1 MGASRDTL
9 PMAKQSLISVLIVD
23 DHPLFRQGLRQVISS
38 DSRFELAG
46 EAENADA
53 ALKLVQETKPDII
66 VLDVNLPKVS
76 GLELASVLRSKKCP
90 AGLVVLTMLK
100 DEQVFN
106 QAMNIGV
113 KGFVLKEN
121 AAGEI
126 LNCMASVAAG
136 DPYVSPSLSGLLLR
150 RRNRAETLAT
160 KTPTLEDLTTAER
173 RILKAIAQK
182 KTTKEIASELFISPR
197 TVESHRAN
205 ISTKLAL
212 KGSNSLLQ
220 FALEHR
226 DALEHLV

>member
-1 MGASRDTL
+1 
-9 PMAKQSLISVLIVD
+9 MAERGIIRVLIVD
-23 DHPLFRQGLRQVISS
+23 DHPLFRQGLRQVIAS

-46 EAENADA
+46 EAESADA
-53 ALKLVQETKPDII
+53 ALQLAKEIKPDII
-66 VLDVNLPKVS
+66 VLDVNLPRTS
-76 GLELASVLRSKKCP
+76 GLELAGVLRTNKCP

-106 QAMNIGV
+106 QAMNLGV

-126 LNCMASVAAG
+126 LNCMASVAVG
-136 DPYVSPSLSGLLLR
+136 EPYVSASLTSLLLR
-150 RRNRAETLAT
+150 RRNRAEMLAAR
-160 KTPTLEDLTTAER
+160 TPTLEDLTTAER

-182 KTTKEIASELFISPR
+182 KTTKEIASELFVSPR

-205 ISTKLAL
+205 ISTKLSL

-220 FALEHR
+220 FAIEHR

>member
-1 MGASRDTL
+1 MASRS
-9 PMAKQSLISVLIVD
+9 KIRVLILD
-23 DHPLFRQGLRQVISS
+23 DHPLFRQGLQQVITS
-38 DSRFELAG
+38 DPRLEMAG
-46 EAENADA
+46 ETDNAEA
-53 ALKLVQETKPDII
+53 ALKLAQEVKPDVI
-66 VLDVNLPKVS
+66 VLDVNLPGMS
-76 GLELASVLRSKKCP
+76 GLELAAILQTKKCK

-106 QAMNIGV
+106 QAMNLGV

-121 AAGEI
+121 AVGEI
-126 LNCMASVAAG
+126 LNCIASVANG
-136 DPYVSPSLSGLLLR
+136 DPYMSPSLSGFLLK

-160 KTPTLEDLTTAER
+160 HTPTLTDLTTAER

-182 KTTKEIASELFISPR
+182 KTTREIASELFVSPR

-205 ISTKLAL
+205 ISTKLCI
-212 KGSNSLLQ
+212 KGANSLLQ

>member
-1 MGASRDTL
+1 MAARDH
-9 PMAKQSLISVLIVD
+9 ISVLIVD
-23 DHPLFRQGLRQVISS
+23 DHPLFRQGLRQVIAS
-38 DSRFELAG
+38 DSRFHFAG
-46 EAENADA
+46 EADSADA
-53 ALKLVQETKPDII
+53 ALKLAEETKPDII
-66 VLDVNLPKVS
+66 VLDVNLPRMS
-76 GLELASVLRSKKCP
+76 GLELVGVLRAKKCP
-90 AGLVVLTMLK
+90 AGLVILTMLK

-106 QAMNIGV
+106 QAMNLGV

-121 AAGEI
+121 AASEI

-136 DPYVSPSLSGLLLR
+136 EPYVSPSLTSQLLR
-150 RRNRAETLAT
+150 RRSRAEALAAR
-160 KTPTLEDLTTAER
+160 TPTLDDLTTAER

-182 KTTKEIASELFISPR
+182 KTTREIASELFISPR

-205 ISTKLAL
+205 ISTKLLL

>member
-1 MGASRDTL
+1 
-9 PMAKQSLISVLIVD
+9 MAGRSKIGVLIVD
-23 DHPLFRQGLRQVISS
+23 DHPLFRQGLRQVILS

-46 EAENADA
+46 EADDADA
-53 ALKLVQETKPDII
+53 AIKLNQEKKPDII
-66 VLDVNLPKVS
+66 VLDVNLPKMS
-76 GLELASVLRSKKCP
+76 GLELAAVLKSKKCQ

-100 DEQVFN
+100 DERIFN
-106 QAMNIGV
+106 QAMNVGV
-113 KGFVLKEN
+113 TGFVLKEN

-126 LNCMASVAAG
+126 LNCMASVAEG
-136 DPYVSPSLSGLLLR
+136 EPYVSPSLSGFLLR
-150 RRNRAETLAT
+150 RRNRAESLAVR
-160 KTPTLEDLTTAER
+160 TPTLNDLTTAER

-182 KTTKEIASELFISPR
+182 KTTREIASELFISPR

>member
-1 MGASRDTL
+1 
-9 PMAKQSLISVLIVD
+9 MAEQGNIRVLMVD
-23 DHPLFRQGLRQVISS
+23 DHPLFRQGLSQVIAS

-46 EAENADA
+46 EADNADA
-53 ALKLVQETKPDII
+53 ALKLALEKKPDII
-66 VLDVNLPKVS
+66 VLDVNLPRMS
-76 GLELASVLRSKKCP
+76 GLELAGILQTKKCQ

-106 QAMNIGV
+106 QAMNLGV

-121 AAGEI
+121 AASEI

-136 DPYVSPSLSGLLLR
+136 EPYVSPSLTSLLLR
-150 RRNRAETLAT
+150 RRNRAEALAEH
-160 KTPTLEDLTTAER
+160 TPTLEDLTTAER

-182 KTTKEIASELFISPR
+182 KTTKEIASEFFISPR

-205 ISTKLAL
+205 ISTKLSL
-212 KGSNSLLQ
+212 KGANSLLQ

>member
-1 MGASRDTL
+1 
-9 PMAKQSLISVLIVD
+9 MAEQCPISVLIVD
-23 DHPLFRQGLRQVISS
+23 DHPLFRQGLRQVIAS
-38 DSRFELAG
+38 DSRFGLAG
-46 EAENADA
+46 EADSADT
-53 ALKLVQETKPDII
+53 ALKLAQEKKPDVI
-66 VLDVNLPKVS
+66 VLDVNLPRMS
-76 GLELASVLRSKKCP
+76 GLELASVLRAKKSS

-106 QAMNIGV
+106 QAMNLGV

-126 LNCMASVAAG
+126 LNCIASVAAG
-136 DPYVSPSLSGLLLR
+136 DPYVSPSLTSLLLR
-150 RRNRAETLAT
+150 RRNRAESLAAR
-160 KTPTLEDLTTAER
+160 TPTLEDLTTAER
-173 RILKAIAQK
+173 RILKAISQK

-197 TVESHRAN
+197 TVESHRSN
-205 ISTKLAL
+205 ISAKLSL

>member
-1 MGASRDTL
+1 
-9 PMAKQSLISVLIVD
+9 MAKQSHISVLIVD
-23 DHPLFRQGLRQVISS
+23 DHPLFRQGLRQVIAS

-46 EAENADA
+46 EADTADA
-53 ALKLVQETKPDII
+53 ALKLAQEIKPEII
-66 VLDVNLPKVS
+66 VLDVNLPKMS
-76 GLELASVLRSKKCP
+76 GLELAGVLRSKKCP

-106 QAMNIGV
+106 QAMNVGV

-136 DPYVSPSLSGLLLR
+136 DPYVSPSLTGLLLR
-150 RRNRAETLAT
+150 RRNRAETLAAR
-160 KTPTLEDLTTAER
+160 TPTLEDLTTAER

-182 KTTKEIASELFISPR
+182 KTTKDIASELFISPR

>member
-1 MGASRDTL
+1 VASRN
-9 PMAKQSLISVLIVD
+9 KISVLIVD

-46 EAENADA
+46 EADDADA
-53 ALKLVQETKPDII
+53 ALKLNQEKKPDII
-66 VLDVNLPKVS
+66 VLDVNLPKMS
-76 GLELASVLRSKKCP
+76 GLELAAVLKSKKCP

-100 DEQVFN
+100 DERIFN
-106 QAMNIGV
+106 QAMNVGV
-113 KGFVLKEN
+113 TGFVLKEN

-126 LNCMASVAAG
+126 LNCMASVAQG
-136 DPYVSPSLSGLLLR
+136 EPYVSPSLSGFLLK
-150 RRNRAETLAT
+150 RRNRAEGLAAR
-160 KTPTLEDLTTAER
+160 TPTLNDLTTAER

>member
-1 MGASRDTL
+1 
-9 PMAKQSLISVLIVD
+9 MAGRSKISVLIVD
-23 DHPLFRQGLRQVISS
+23 DHPLFRQGLRQVILS

-46 EAENADA
+46 EADDA
-53 ALKLVQETKPDII
+53 EAAISLSQEKKPDII
-66 VLDVNLPKVS
+66 VLDVNLPKMS
-76 GLELASVLRSKKCP
+76 GLELAAVLKSKKCQ

-100 DEQVFN
+100 DERIFN
-106 QAMNIGV
+106 QAMNVGV
-113 KGFVLKEN
+113 TGFVLKEN

-126 LNCMASVAAG
+126 LNCMASVAEG
-136 DPYVSPSLSGLLLR
+136 EPYVSPSLSGFLLR
-150 RRNRAETLAT
+150 RRNRAESLAV
-160 KTPTLEDLTTAER
+160 KTPTLNDLTTAER

-182 KTTKEIASELFISPR
+182 KTTREIASELFISPR

>member
-1 MGASRDTL
+1 MAGRD
-9 PMAKQSLISVLIVD
+9 KIRVLIVD
-23 DHPLFRQGLRQVISS
+23 DHPLFRQGLRQVIMS
-38 DSRFELAG
+38 DSRFEMAG
-46 EAENADA
+46 EADDA
-53 ALKLVQETKPDII
+53 EGAIKLTQETKPDVV
-66 VLDVNLPKVS
+66 VLDVNLPRMS
-76 GLELASVLRSKKCP
+76 GLELAAVLRSKKCR

-106 QAMNIGV
+106 QAMNSGIT
-113 KGFVLKEN
+113 GFVLKEN

-136 DPYVSPSLSGLLLR
+136 EPYVSPSLSGYLLR
-150 RRNRAETLAT
+150 RRNRAESLAAR
-160 KTPTLEDLTTAER
+160 TPTLADLTTAER

-182 KTTKEIASELFISPR
+182 KTTKQIAAELFVSPR

-205 ISTKLAL
+205 ISAKLSL